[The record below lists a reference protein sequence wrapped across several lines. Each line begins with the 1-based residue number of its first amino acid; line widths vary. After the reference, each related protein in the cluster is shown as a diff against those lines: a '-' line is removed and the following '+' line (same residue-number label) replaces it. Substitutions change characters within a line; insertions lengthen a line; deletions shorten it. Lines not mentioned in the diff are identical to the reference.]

1 MKTSK
6 KTNKSKVKVKE
17 PSKKV
22 SKKVEKKP
30 KKVDKKK
37 IKKLKSKDEDE
48 STTKCDSCTKKKCTH
63 CIDKVKSSK
72 KDKIEKIEKI
82 EKSEKG
88 EKKTTKKKVK
98 TKRVEYEAPC
108 VELDEDH
115 ILTLTDAGD
124 EWYSK
129 PISKSCGLKLIHSET
144 KSVFTAYFKNTSQ
157 DDDKEFTILL
167 VVEREGVLESVI
179 SDGNFNS
186 MKKAIKSLNEALE
199 VAVNE
204 YLN

>member
-22 SKKVEKKP
+22 SKKLEKKP

-63 CIDKVKSSK
+63 CMDKVKSSK
-72 KDKIEKIEKI
+72 KDKIEKI

>member
-72 KDKIEKIEKI
+72 KDKIEKI

>member
-6 KTNKSKVKVKE
+6 KTNKSKVKVKVKE

-72 KDKIEKIEKI
+72 KDKIEKI